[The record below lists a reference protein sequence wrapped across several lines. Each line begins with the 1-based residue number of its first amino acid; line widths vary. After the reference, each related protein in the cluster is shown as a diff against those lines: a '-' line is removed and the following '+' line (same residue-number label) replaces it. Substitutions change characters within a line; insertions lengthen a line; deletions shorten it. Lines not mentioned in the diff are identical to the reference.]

1 MCACLPSAA
10 GAAPRARLT
19 AKLTPEH
26 LGGGTT
32 VGFTLR
38 VLAPADTV
46 PPPLTEVDL
55 RYPRNLGFATSGLG
69 LEPCAPA
76 RLEAFGPRACPP
88 DSVMGVGSAVAEIA
102 VGPGIV
108 HERAYLS
115 VYRAPTEN
123 GRIAMLFYANGRGP
137 LETRVLLPSLLLAAP
152 APFGGRVRIDVP
164 LIPGLPETPDVAVVR
179 LTAMLGPLGV
189 SAYEEEY
196 GRTATYRPRGVQL
209 PDSCP
214 RGGFPFA
221 AQLSFLGG
229 GSATAQTVVACPGA
243 RARRHAR
250 G

>member
-1 MCACLPSAA
+1 VCVCLPAAA
-10 GAAPRARLT
+10 GAIPRARLT
-19 AKLTPEH
+19 ATLTPEH

-38 VLAPADTV
+38 VLTPTDTV

-76 RLEAFGPRACPP
+76 RLEAFGPRGCPP

-108 HERAYLS
+108 HERAFLS
-115 VYRAPTEN
+115 VFRAPIEN
-123 GRIAMLFYANGRGP
+123 GRIAMIFYANGAAP
-137 LETRVLLPSLLLAAP
+137 LEARIQLPSLLLPAP
-152 APFGGRVRIDVP
+152 APFGGRVKIDVP
-164 LIPGLPETPDVAVVR
+164 LIPSLPETPDVAVVR
-179 LTAMLGPLGV
+179 LTTALGPLGV
-189 SAYEEEY
+189 AAYEEEY
-196 GRTATYRPRGVQL
+196 GRTVAYRPRGVQL

-229 GSATAQTVVACPGA
+229 GSATARTVVACPGSHPRPA
-243 RARRHAR
+243 R
-250 G
+250 